1 MDIEKIDEL
10 YKPTIDEDDEKFKV
24 IDTLSVDPGRLM
36 ALCDGIFGM
45 VMTLLIFGIEVPTVS
60 FSNYMAFDA
69 FLASLLPTIG
79 RYAVCFILVGTFWLY
94 HHEYMKVDKL
104 TVPFV
109 WLNLIY
115 LLLIAFIPF
124 TTMVMGKYA
133 LYLEADLLF
142 SVNITLILFVL
153 TVMFYYADYNGI
165 LTETVMK
172 GKVHAYKTFLIIL
185 AITIIVAL
193 LNFSIPGHYIYLY
206 LLIPIIS
213 SIRDIKFRR
222 KLTKKIK

>member
-1 MDIEKIDEL
+1 MDIEDIEEV
-10 YKPTIDEDDEKFKV
+10 YKPTVDEENEHYQV
-24 IDTLSVDPGRLM
+24 IDTLNVEPGRLM

-45 VMTLLIFGIEVPTVS
+45 VMTLLIFGIEVPTVN
-60 FSNYMAFDA
+60 FSNYLAFNS
-69 FLASLLPTIG
+69 FLTALLPTIG

-94 HHEYMKVDKL
+94 HHEYMKVNKL

-124 TTMVMGKYA
+124 STMVMGKYA
-133 LYLEADLLF
+133 LFLEADLLF
-142 SVNITLILFVL
+142 SVNILLILFVL
-153 TVMFYYADYNGI
+153 TLMFYYADSTGI
-165 LTETVMK
+165 LEENIMK
-172 GKVHAYKTFLIIL
+172 GKKHAYHTFLIIL
-185 AITIIVAL
+185 GITIVVAL

-206 LLIPIIS
+206 ILIPIIS

-222 KLTKKIK
+222 KLSKKI

>member
-1 MDIEKIDEL
+1 MDIEDIEEV
-10 YKPTIDEDDEKFKV
+10 YKPTVDEENEHYQV
-24 IDTLSVDPGRLM
+24 IDTLNVEPGRLM

-45 VMTLLIFGIEVPTVS
+45 VMTLLIFGIEVPTVN
-60 FSNYMAFDA
+60 FSNYLAFNS
-69 FLASLLPTIG
+69 FLTALLPTIG

-94 HHEYMKVDKL
+94 HHEYMKVNKL

-124 TTMVMGKYA
+124 STMVMEKYA
-133 LYLEADLLF
+133 LFLEADLLF
-142 SVNITLILFVL
+142 NVNILLILFVL
-153 TVMFYYADYNGI
+153 TLMFYYADSTGI
-165 LTETVMK
+165 LEENIMK
-172 GKVHAYKTFLIIL
+172 GKKHAYHTFLIIL
-185 AITIIVAL
+185 GITIVVAL

-206 LLIPIIS
+206 ILIPIIS

-222 KLTKKIK
+222 KLSKKI